1 MKQEILRFKNVT
13 RKEDGAIYLDNFNF
27 YMTKGEIVGM
37 LSVNDRGKKELLK
50 LLSQNSPIESGHI
63 YFDGILVNS
72 WMNRDFS
79 NNRVYVVDE
88 QSSLIENLSHIIRP
102 VIYRDYNRN
111 SGLHFISPVTFSSS
125 CILSIFLSP
134 KYGIIL

>member
-1 MKQEILRFKNVT
+1 MT

-79 NNRVYVVDE
+79 NNRVMWLTSRV
-88 QSSLIENLSHIIRP
+88 LL
-102 VIYRDYNRN
+102 
-111 SGLHFISPVTFSSS
+111 LKISPLQII
-125 CILSIFLSP
+125 CLS
-134 KYGIIL
+134 

>member
-63 YFDGILVNS
+63 YFDGILVN
-72 WMNRDFS
+72 RL
-79 NNRVYVVDE
+79 DE
-88 QSSLIENLSHIIRP
+88 PR
-102 VIYRDYNRN
+102 
-111 SGLHFISPVTFSSS
+111 FF
-125 CILSIFLSP
+125 
-134 KYGIIL
+134 